1 MGRVEGSRN
10 HTYEERRRA
19 LLLRVRARLG
29 QPGASGAS
37 LRQLAE
43 ACGVS
48 LPTLRHYF
56 PQRADLILAV
66 LGENLADGRS
76 HLAHIATATQPFA
89 ASIREALGYIA
100 FGFDHG
106 LGEVHTVGLTEGLR
120 DPVVGPGFVSLVLEP
135 SIEALQRRLDAH
147 VAAGEMRAVDTRHAA
162 LVLLSPV
169 VLLMLHQRELGG
181 ATTHPTELRQF
192 LDDQTEGFVK
202 GYGVSP
208 ADDGSVEKTN
218 APTKTSKIAADR

>member
-1 MGRVEGSRN
+1 MGRTEGSRN
-10 HTYEERRRA
+10 RKYEERRRE
-19 LLLRVRARLG
+19 LLLQVRDRLG

-56 PQRADLILAV
+56 PQREELILAV
-66 LGENLADGRS
+66 LAENLADGRP
-76 HLAHIATATQPFA
+76 HLAHVRLPSGPFA

-100 FGFDHG
+100 FGFHHG
-106 LGEVHTVGLTEGLR
+106 VGEIHTVGLTEGLR
-120 DPVVGPGFVSLVLEP
+120 DPVVGPGFVDLVLEP
-135 SIEALQRRLDAH
+135 SIEALRHRLDAH
-147 VAAGEMRAVDTRHAA
+147 VAAGEMRKVDTRHAA
-162 LVLLSPV
+162 LVLLSPI

-181 ATTHPTELRQF
+181 AAAHPINLDRF

-202 GYGVSP
+202 GYGLLS
-208 ADDGSVEKTN
+208 DDK
-218 APTKTSKIAADR
+218 

>member
-10 HTYEERRRA
+10 HTYEERRRS
-19 LLLRVRARLG
+19 LLLRARTRLG

-66 LGENLADGRS
+66 LAENLGDGRP
-76 HLAHIATATQPFA
+76 HLAHISTAGQPFA
-89 ASIREALGYIA
+89 ASIREAVGYIA

-106 LGEVHTVGLTEGLR
+106 LGEIHTVGLTEGLR

-135 SIEALQRRLDAH
+135 SIEALQRRLDVH
-147 VAAGEMRAVDTRHAA
+147 VAAGEMRAVNTRHAA

-181 ATTHPTELRQF
+181 AATHPTELRQF
-192 LDDQTEGFVK
+192 LDDQAEAFVK
-202 GYGVSP
+202 GYGVRLK
-208 ADDGSVEKTN
+208 DDGRLMEGR
-218 APTKTSKIAADR
+218 APTEPSKNRTDR

>member
-10 HTYEERRRA
+10 RKYEEHRRA
-19 LLLRVRARLG
+19 LLLRVRDRLG

-37 LRQLAE
+37 LRQLAD

-56 PQRADLILAV
+56 PQRQDLILAV
-66 LGENLADGRS
+66 LAENLADGRP
-76 HLAHIATATQPFA
+76 HLAHIATAREPFA

-100 FGFDHG
+100 FGFDQG
-106 LGEVHTVGLTEGLR
+106 LGEIHTVGLTEGLR

-135 SIEALQRRLDAH
+135 SIEALQRRLDVH
-147 VAAGEMRAVDTRHAA
+147 VAIGEMRSVDTRNAA

-181 ATTHPTELRQF
+181 ATIHPTDVDRF
-192 LDDQTEGFVK
+192 LDDQAEGFVK
-202 GYGVSP
+202 GYG
-208 ADDGSVEKTN
+208 AG
-218 APTKTSKIAADR
+218 TSATGQ